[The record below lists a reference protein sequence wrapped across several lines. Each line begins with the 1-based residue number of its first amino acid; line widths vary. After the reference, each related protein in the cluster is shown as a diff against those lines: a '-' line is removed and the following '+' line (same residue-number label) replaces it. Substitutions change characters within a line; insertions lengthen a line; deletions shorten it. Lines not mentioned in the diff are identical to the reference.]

1 MQDIKQNL
9 ANAVREYRTE
19 LGLSQEKLA
28 EILNLDQRTILN
40 IEAGRGN
47 PKFEVLYPLITYL
60 KIPSDRIFYPD
71 KENQSPSLQKLL
83 TLLND
88 CTEQESN
95 DLLPMVRYLLDLL
108 RKQNKTIRKTN
119 RIPCEA
125 IGFLIYTRKTS

>member
-1 MQDIKQNL
+1 MNNYKQAL

-60 KIPSDRIFYPD
+60 KIPSDRIFYPN

-83 TLLND
+83 TTLND
-88 CTEQESN
+88 CTEQEAH
-95 DLLPMVRYLLDLL
+95 DLLPMIRYILDLL
-108 RKQNKTIRKTN
+108 RKQDSPIK
-119 RIPCEA
+119 
-125 IGFLIYTRKTS
+125 

>member
-9 ANAVREYRTE
+9 ANAVREYRSE
-19 LGLSQEKLA
+19 IGLSQEKLA

-83 TLLND
+83 ATLNN
-88 CTEQESN
+88 CTEQEAN
-95 DLLPMVRYLLDLL
+95 DLLPMVRYMLDLL
-108 RKQNKTIRKTN
+108 RKQGNPT
-119 RIPCEA
+119 
-125 IGFLIYTRKTS
+125 L